1 MKKSSSTTETKKI
14 SSKKQ
19 DVQTQSSSVRA
30 KYISHPFGHEPQQE
44 NLSPQL
50 QTPRSNRA
58 ILKFWMIG
66 LLIIFIGYIF
76 FQSLELVYL
85 IVASYVISAAMEI
98 VVAMFMRLKLP
109 K

>member
-1 MKKSSSTTETKKI
+1 MKKSSTTTETKKV
-14 SSKKQ
+14 SRKTQ
-19 DVQTQSSSVRA
+19 DVQAAASSITS
-30 KYISHPFGHEPQQE
+30 S
-44 NLSPQL
+44 L